1 MVSCSGLFP
10 INTSVMS
17 SVPPIRFPFLRD
29 RDLDLDEL
37 WFHFGMRR
45 LCQLHVANNHYFRNV
60 IFKMILNYCAAY
72 DVAPVHPREVGKAY
86 VNSSVQRVLDP
97 LRVLGP
103 CRVGATGCVGVASC
117 MHQTIGHMGR
127 AIQDMERKTRRTTS
141 KSSLESDGT
150 TPPLSEDES

>member
-17 SVPPIRFPFLRD
+17 TVPPIRFPFLRD

-60 IFKMILNYCAAY
+60 IFKMILNYCAAH

-86 VNSSVQRVLDP
+86 VNSSVQRV
-97 LRVLGP
+97 RVP
-103 CRVGATGCVGVASC
+103 
-117 MHQTIGHMGR
+117 
-127 AIQDMERKTRRTTS
+127 
-141 KSSLESDGT
+141 
-150 TPPLSEDES
+150 